1 MGSSCRGYRPRGRQ
15 SFLSQALAVDF
26 GLIHAA
32 GVYTP
37 VVGIIRGFLA
47 PFRGGAFIA
56 RHGLWAYL
64 VLPILLNLGLG
75 GATIFYVQR
84 YLREESYVATP
95 MASTPVVGWLILIG
109 LTVLASAMIFL
120 ILQPVLTAVF
130 CDRLS
135 ERVERGVK
143 GSAPKAPFLASTGRA
158 IVHGILKAVLYGIAV
173 AVGFFLFGFGLG
185 LASLF
190 GVALGGLFIAYDGF
204 DYPLSRRGASFGRKW
219 AYLALHPGQT
229 IGFGA
234 GATLLY
240 LVPLAFFVAP
250 TFVAAGATMVF
261 VESEGDDKVDKQGG
275 TEANPGSTPGSIPGS
290 IQGSAPGSTSS

>member
-1 MGSSCRGYRPRGRQ
+1 
-15 SFLSQALAVDF
+15 V
-26 GLIHAA
+26 GL
-32 GVYTP
+32 V
-37 VVGIIRGFLA
+37 RGFLA

-56 RHGLWAYL
+56 RHGLWHYL
-64 VLPILLNLGLG
+64 VLPILFNLGLG
-75 GATIFYVQR
+75 AATIFYVQR

-95 MASTPVVGWLILIG
+95 MANTPVVGWLILIG
-109 LTVLASAMIFL
+109 LTVLASAIIFL

-135 ERVERGVK
+135 ERVERGLN

-185 LASLF
+185 VGSLF

-204 DYPLSRRGASFGRKW
+204 DYPLSRRGASFGKKW
-219 AYLALHPGQT
+219 AYLARHPGQT
-229 IGFGA
+229 IGFGI

-250 TFVAAGATMVF
+250 PFVAAGATMVF
-261 VESEGDDKVDKQGG
+261 VESEGDDKVDKQGSGQG
-275 TEANPGSTPGSIPGS
+275 TPRSTQGSTQGSSEGSTQSSTPGSTP
-290 IQGSAPGSTSS
+290 A